1 MVIRH
6 YKNKIKRTSKM
17 VYYELYGLPGAGK
30 STLANIIIYE
40 LRAKG
45 YKVGAWDDVYYRC
58 PNVIF
63 KQSLKRERL
72 FHINE
77 YKLFFW
83 CWKAYK
89 NCKNPN
95 RAFYNKLLILTHQL
109 LMVAEENNYDIVILE
124 EGAIQFISS
133 LRYLED
139 FSDDK
144 DYKRISRYLNKR
156 LIIYPVFCNIDIAE
170 CMSRVRN
177 RGYGSKR
184 FSYSVGCEKFKQ
196 AMIYKEKNLRRISS
210 TFLPPIEIN
219 MKAPVADNARL
230 LVTEIL
236 SRSLDERNKT

>member
-1 MVIRH
+1 MVC
-6 YKNKIKRTSKM
+6 
-17 VYYELYGLPGAGK
+17 YELYGLPGAGK
-30 STLANIIIYE
+30 STVANILISE

-45 YKVGAWDDVYYRC
+45 YKVGTWDDVYYRC

-63 KQSLKRERL
+63 KQSLKREML

-95 RAFYNKLLILTHQL
+95 RAFYYKLLILTHQL
-109 LMVAEENNYDIVILE
+109 LMVAEESNYDIVILE
-124 EGAIQFISS
+124 EGAIQYISS

-156 LIIYPVFCNIDIAE
+156 LILYPVFCNIDIAE

-184 FSYSVGCEKFKQ
+184 FTYSVGCEKFKQ

>member
-1 MVIRH
+1 
-6 YKNKIKRTSKM
+6 M

-63 KQSLKRERL
+63 KQSLKREML
-72 FHINE
+72 FHISE

-95 RAFYNKLLILTHQL
+95 RAFYYKLLILTHQL
-109 LMVAEENNYDIVILE
+109 LMVAEESNYDIVILE
-124 EGAIQFISS
+124 EGAIQYISS

-144 DYKRISRYLNKR
+144 DYERISRYLNKR

-170 CMSRVRN
+170 SMSRVRN

-184 FSYSVGCEKFKQ
+184 FTYSVGCEKFKQ
-196 AMIYKEKNLRRISS
+196 AMSYKEKSLKKISS
-210 TFLPPIEIN
+210 TFAPSIEIN
-219 MKAPVADNARL
+219 MKAPLVDNARL
-230 LVTEIL
+230 LVSEIL
-236 SRSLDERNKT
+236 SRSLDERNKA

>member
-1 MVIRH
+1 
-6 YKNKIKRTSKM
+6 M

-30 STLANIIIYE
+30 STVANILISE

-45 YKVGAWDDVYYRC
+45 YKVCTWDDVYYRC

-63 KQSLKRERL
+63 KQSLKREML

-124 EGAIQFISS
+124 EGAIQYISS

-144 DYKRISRYLNKR
+144 DYERISRYLNKR
-156 LIIYPVFCNIDIAE
+156 IIIHPVFCNIDIAE
-170 CMSRVRN
+170 SMSRVRN

-184 FSYSVGCEKFKQ
+184 FTYSVGTENFKQ
-196 AMIYKEKNLRRISS
+196 AMFYKEKNLRKISS
-210 TFLPPIEIN
+210 TFAPPIEIN
-219 MKAPVADNARL
+219 MKSPVADNARL

-236 SRSLDERNKT
+236 SRSLDERNKA

>member
-1 MVIRH
+1 
-6 YKNKIKRTSKM
+6 M

-30 STLANIIIYE
+30 STVANILISE

-45 YKVGAWDDVYYRC
+45 YKVCTWDDVYYRC

-63 KQSLKRERL
+63 KQSLKREML

-95 RAFYNKLLILTHQL
+95 RAFYNKLLILTHQM

-124 EGAIQFISS
+124 EGAIQYISS

-144 DYKRISRYLNKR
+144 DYERISRYLNKR
-156 LIIYPVFCNIDIAE
+156 IIIHPVFCNIDIAE
-170 CMSRVRN
+170 SMSRVRN

-184 FSYSVGCEKFKQ
+184 FTYSVGTENFKQ
-196 AMIYKEKNLRRISS
+196 AMFYKEKNLRKISS
-210 TFLPPIEIN
+210 TFAPPIEIN
-219 MKAPVADNARL
+219 MKSPVADNARL

-236 SRSLDERNKT
+236 SRSLDERNKA

>member
-1 MVIRH
+1 
-6 YKNKIKRTSKM
+6 M

-30 STLANIIIYE
+30 STVANILISE

-45 YKVGAWDDVYYRC
+45 YRVCTWDDVYYRC

-63 KQSLKRERL
+63 KQSLKREML

-109 LMVAEENNYDIVILE
+109 LMVAVENNYDIVILE
-124 EGAIQFISS
+124 EGAIQYISS

-144 DYKRISRYLNKR
+144 DYERISRYLNKR
-156 LIIYPVFCNIDIAE
+156 IIIHPVFCNIDIAE
-170 CMSRVRN
+170 SMSRVRN

-184 FSYSVGCEKFKQ
+184 FTNSVGTENFKQ
-196 AMIYKEKNLRRISS
+196 AMFYKEKNLRKISS
-210 TFLPPIEIN
+210 TFAPPIEIN
-219 MKAPVADNARL
+219 MKSPVADNARL

-236 SRSLDERNKT
+236 SRSLDERNKA

>member
-1 MVIRH
+1 MVC
-6 YKNKIKRTSKM
+6 
-17 VYYELYGLPGAGK
+17 YELYGLPGAGK
-30 STLANIIIYE
+30 SIVANILISE

-45 YKVGAWDDVYYRC
+45 YKVGTWDDVYYRC

-63 KQSLKRERL
+63 KQSLKREML

-95 RAFYNKLLILTHQL
+95 RAFYNKLLILTHQM

-124 EGAIQFISS
+124 EGAIQYISS

-144 DYKRISRYLNKR
+144 DYERISRYLNKR
-156 LIIYPVFCNIDIAE
+156 IIIHPVFCNIDIAE
-170 CMSRVRN
+170 SMSRVRN

-184 FSYSVGCEKFKQ
+184 FTYSVGTENFKQ
-196 AMIYKEKNLRRISS
+196 AMFYKEKNLRRISS
-210 TFLPPIEIN
+210 TFAPPIEIN
-219 MKAPVADNARL
+219 MKSPVADNARL

-236 SRSLDERNKT
+236 SRSLDERNKA

>member
-1 MVIRH
+1 MVC
-6 YKNKIKRTSKM
+6 
-17 VYYELYGLPGAGK
+17 YELYGLPGAGK
-30 STLANIIIYE
+30 STVANILISE

-45 YKVGAWDDVYYRC
+45 YKVGTWDDVYYRC

-63 KQSLKRERL
+63 KQSLKREML

-95 RAFYNKLLILTHQL
+95 RAFYYKLLILTHQL
-109 LMVAEENNYDIVILE
+109 LMVAEESNYDIVILE
-124 EGAIQFISS
+124 EGAIQYISS

-184 FSYSVGCEKFKQ
+184 FTYSVGCEKFKQ

>member
-1 MVIRH
+1 
-6 YKNKIKRTSKM
+6 M

-63 KQSLKRERL
+63 KQSLKREML
-72 FHINE
+72 FHINK

-124 EGAIQFISS
+124 EGAIQYISS

-196 AMIYKEKNLRRISS
+196 TMIYKEKNLRRISS

-219 MKAPVADNARL
+219 MKAPVADNERL
-230 LVTEIL
+230 LVAEIL

>member
-1 MVIRH
+1 
-6 YKNKIKRTSKM
+6 M

-63 KQSLKRERL
+63 KQSLKREML
-72 FHINE
+72 FHINK

-124 EGAIQFISS
+124 EGAIQYISS

-184 FSYSVGCEKFKQ
+184 FTYSVGCEKFKQ

>member
-1 MVIRH
+1 MVC
-6 YKNKIKRTSKM
+6 
-17 VYYELYGLPGAGK
+17 YELYGLPGAGK
-30 STLANIIIYE
+30 STVANILISE

-45 YKVGAWDDVYYRC
+45 YKVGSWDDVYYRC

-63 KQSLKRERL
+63 KQSLKREML

-124 EGAIQFISS
+124 EGAIQYISS

-144 DYKRISRYLNKR
+144 DYERISRYLNKR
-156 LIIYPVFCNIDIAE
+156 IIIHPVFCNIDIAE
-170 CMSRVRN
+170 SMSRVRN

-184 FSYSVGCEKFKQ
+184 FTYSVGTENFKQ
-196 AMIYKEKNLRRISS
+196 AMFYKEKNLRKISS
-210 TFLPPIEIN
+210 TFAPPIEIN
-219 MKAPVADNARL
+219 MKSPVADNARL

-236 SRSLDERNKT
+236 SRSLDERNIA

>member
-1 MVIRH
+1 MI
-6 YKNKIKRTSKM
+6 
-17 VYYELYGLPGAGK
+17 YYELYGLPGAGK

-63 KQSLKRERL
+63 KQSLKREML

-95 RAFYNKLLILTHQL
+95 RAFYYKLLILTHQL
-109 LMVAEENNYDIVILE
+109 LMVAEESNYDIVILE
-124 EGAIQFISS
+124 EGAIQYISS

-230 LVTEIL
+230 LVAEIL

>member
-1 MVIRH
+1 
-6 YKNKIKRTSKM
+6 M

-30 STLANIIIYE
+30 STLANIINSE

-45 YKVGAWDDVYYRC
+45 YKVGTWDDVYYRR
-58 PNVIF
+58 PNVKF
-63 KQSLKRERL
+63 KQSLKREML
-72 FHINE
+72 FHLNE
-77 YKLFFW
+77 FKLFFW

-95 RAFYNKLLILTHQL
+95 QSFYYKLLILTHQL
-109 LMVAEENNYDIVILE
+109 LMVAEESNYDIVILE
-124 EGAIQFISS
+124 EGAIQYISS

-144 DYKRISRYLNKR
+144 DYERISRYLNKR

-184 FSYSVGCEKFKQ
+184 FTYSVGCEKFKQ

-236 SRSLDERNKT
+236 NRSLDERNKT

>member
-1 MVIRH
+1 MVC
-6 YKNKIKRTSKM
+6 
-17 VYYELYGLPGAGK
+17 YELYGLPGAGK
-30 STLANIIIYE
+30 SIVANILISE

-45 YKVGAWDDVYYRC
+45 YKVGTWDDVYYRC

-63 KQSLKRERL
+63 KQSLKREML

-124 EGAIQFISS
+124 EGAIQYISS

-144 DYKRISRYLNKR
+144 DYERISRYLNKR
-156 LIIYPVFCNIDIAE
+156 IIIHPVFCNIDIAE
-170 CMSRVRN
+170 SMSRVRN

-184 FSYSVGCEKFKQ
+184 FTYSVGTENFKQ
-196 AMIYKEKNLRRISS
+196 AMFYKEKNLRRISS
-210 TFLPPIEIN
+210 TFAPPIEIN
-219 MKAPVADNARL
+219 MKSPVADNARL

-236 SRSLDERNKT
+236 SRSLDERNKA

>member
-1 MVIRH
+1 
-6 YKNKIKRTSKM
+6 M

-30 STLANIIIYE
+30 STLANIINSE

-45 YKVGAWDDVYYRC
+45 YKVGTWDDVYYRR
-58 PNVIF
+58 PNVKF
-63 KQSLKRERL
+63 KQSLKREML
-72 FHINE
+72 FHLNE

-95 RAFYNKLLILTHQL
+95 QSFYYKLLILTHQL
-109 LMVAEENNYDIVILE
+109 LMVAEESNYDIVILE
-124 EGAIQFISS
+124 EGAIQYISS

-144 DYKRISRYLNKR
+144 DYERISRYLNKR

-184 FSYSVGCEKFKQ
+184 FTYSVGCEKFKQ

-236 SRSLDERNKT
+236 NRSLDERNKT

>member
-1 MVIRH
+1 
-6 YKNKIKRTSKM
+6 M

-63 KQSLKRERL
+63 KQSLKREML
-72 FHINE
+72 FHINK

-124 EGAIQFISS
+124 EGAIQYISS

-196 AMIYKEKNLRRISS
+196 TMIYKEKNLRRISS

-230 LVTEIL
+230 LVAEIL

>member
-1 MVIRH
+1 MVC
-6 YKNKIKRTSKM
+6 
-17 VYYELYGLPGAGK
+17 YELYGLPGAGK
-30 STLANIIIYE
+30 STVANILISE

-45 YKVGAWDDVYYRC
+45 YKVGTWDDVYYRC

-63 KQSLKRERL
+63 KQSLKREML

-95 RAFYNKLLILTHQL
+95 QSFYKKLLILTHQL
-109 LMVAEENNYDIVILE
+109 LMVAKENNYNIVILE
-124 EGAIQFISS
+124 EGAIQYISS

-144 DYKRISRYLNKR
+144 DYERISRYLNKR
-156 LIIYPVFCNIDIAE
+156 IIIYPVFCNIDIAE
-170 CMSRVRN
+170 SMSRVRN

-184 FSYSVGCEKFKQ
+184 FTYSVGTENFKQ
-196 AMIYKEKNLRRISS
+196 AMFYKEKNLRRISS
-210 TFLPPIEIN
+210 TFAPPIEIN
-219 MKAPVADNARL
+219 MKSPVADNARL

-236 SRSLDERNKT
+236 SRSLDERNKA

>member
-1 MVIRH
+1 MI
-6 YKNKIKRTSKM
+6 
-17 VYYELYGLPGAGK
+17 YYELYGLPGAGK

-63 KQSLKRERL
+63 KQSLKREML

-95 RAFYNKLLILTHQL
+95 RAFYYKLLILTHQL
-109 LMVAEENNYDIVILE
+109 LMVAEESNYDIVILE
-124 EGAIQFISS
+124 EGAIQYISS

>member
-1 MVIRH
+1 
-6 YKNKIKRTSKM
+6 M

-63 KQSLKRERL
+63 KQSLKREML
-72 FHINE
+72 FHINK

-124 EGAIQFISS
+124 EGAIQYISS

-196 AMIYKEKNLRRISS
+196 TIIYKEKNLRRISS

-230 LVTEIL
+230 LVAEIL

>member
-1 MVIRH
+1 MVC
-6 YKNKIKRTSKM
+6 
-17 VYYELYGLPGAGK
+17 YELYGLPGAGK
-30 STLANIIIYE
+30 STVANILISE

-45 YKVGAWDDVYYRC
+45 YKVGTWDDVYYRC

-63 KQSLKRERL
+63 KQSLKREML

-124 EGAIQFISS
+124 EGAIQYISS

-144 DYKRISRYLNKR
+144 DYERISRYLNKR
-156 LIIYPVFCNIDIAE
+156 IIIHPVFCNIDIAE
-170 CMSRVRN
+170 SMSRVRN

-184 FSYSVGCEKFKQ
+184 FTYSVGTENFKQ
-196 AMIYKEKNLRRISS
+196 AMFYKEKNLRKISS
-210 TFLPPIEIN
+210 TFAPPIEIN
-219 MKAPVADNARL
+219 MKSPVADNARL

-236 SRSLDERNKT
+236 SRSLDERNKA

>member
-1 MVIRH
+1 
-6 YKNKIKRTSKM
+6 M

-30 STLANIIIYE
+30 TTLANILISE

-45 YKVGAWDDVYYRC
+45 YKVGTCHDVYCRC

-89 NCKNPN
+89 NCKNPS
-95 RAFYNKLLILTHQL
+95 RFFYNRLLRLTHQL
-109 LMVAEENNYDIVILE
+109 LMVAEENNYDIVILD
-124 EGAIQFISS
+124 EGAIQYISS

-144 DYKRISRYLNKR
+144 DYERISRYLNKR
-156 LIIYPVFCNIDIAE
+156 LVIYPVFCNIDIAE
-170 CMSRVRN
+170 SMSRVKN
-177 RGYGSKR
+177 RGYGSER
-184 FSYSVGCEKFKQ
+184 FTYSVGCEKFKQ

-230 LVTEIL
+230 LVSEIL
-236 SRSLDERNKT
+236 SRSLDERNKA

>member
-1 MVIRH
+1 
-6 YKNKIKRTSKM
+6 M

-30 STLANIIIYE
+30 STLANIIISE

-45 YKVGAWDDVYYRC
+45 YKVGTWDDVYYRC

-63 KQSLKRERL
+63 KQSLKREML

-133 LRYLED
+133 LRFLED
-139 FSDDK
+139 FSDDN
-144 DYKRISRYLNKR
+144 DYQRISHYLNKKL
-156 LIIYPVFCNIDIAE
+156 LINPVFCNIDIAE
-170 CMSRVRN
+170 SMSRVKN
-177 RGYGSKR
+177 REDGSERR
-184 FSYSVGCEKFKQ
+184 FSYRIGAEKFKQ
-196 AMIYKEKNLRRISS
+196 AMIFKEKSLRKISS
-210 TFLPPIEIN
+210 TFAPPIEIN

>member
-1 MVIRH
+1 
-6 YKNKIKRTSKM
+6 M

-30 STLANIIIYE
+30 STLANIIISE

-45 YKVGAWDDVYYRC
+45 YKVGNLHDVYFRC
-58 PNVIF
+58 PNA
-63 KQSLKRERL
+63 KQKHPLRREML

-77 YKLFFW
+77 FKLFFW

-133 LRYLED
+133 LRFLED
-139 FSDDK
+139 FSDDN
-144 DYKRISRYLNKR
+144 DYQRISHYLNKKL
-156 LIIYPVFCNIDIAE
+156 LINPVFCNIDIAE
-170 CMSRVRN
+170 SMSRVKN
-177 RGYGSKR
+177 REYGSEGR
-184 FSYSVGCEKFKQ
+184 FSYRIGAEKFKQ
-196 AMIYKEKNLRRISS
+196 AMFYKEKNLRKISS

>member
-1 MVIRH
+1 
-6 YKNKIKRTSKM
+6 M

-30 STLANIIIYE
+30 STLANIIISE

-45 YKVGAWDDVYYRC
+45 YKVGTWDDVYYRC

-63 KQSLKRERL
+63 KQSLKREML

-95 RAFYNKLLILTHQL
+95 RAFYNKLLILTHQM

-124 EGAIQFISS
+124 EGAIQYISS

-144 DYKRISRYLNKR
+144 DYERISRYLNKR
-156 LIIYPVFCNIDIAE
+156 IIIHPVFCNIDIAE
-170 CMSRVRN
+170 SMSRVRN

-184 FSYSVGCEKFKQ
+184 FTYSVGTENFKQ
-196 AMIYKEKNLRRISS
+196 AMFYKEKNLRRISS
-210 TFLPPIEIN
+210 TFAPPIEIN
-219 MKAPVADNARL
+219 MKSPVADNARL

-236 SRSLDERNKT
+236 SRSLNERNKA

>member
-1 MVIRH
+1 MVC
-6 YKNKIKRTSKM
+6 
-17 VYYELYGLPGAGK
+17 YELYGLPGAGK
-30 STLANIIIYE
+30 STVANILISE

-45 YKVGAWDDVYYRC
+45 YKVGTWDDVYYRC

-63 KQSLKRERL
+63 KQSLKREML

-124 EGAIQFISS
+124 EGAIQYISS

-144 DYKRISRYLNKR
+144 DYERISRYLNMR
-156 LIIYPVFCNIDIAE
+156 IIIHPVFCNIDIAE
-170 CMSRVRN
+170 SMSRVRN

-184 FSYSVGCEKFKQ
+184 FTYSVGTENFKQ
-196 AMIYKEKNLRRISS
+196 AMFYKEKNLRKISS
-210 TFLPPIEIN
+210 TFAPPIEIN
-219 MKAPVADNARL
+219 MKSHVADNARL

-236 SRSLDERNKT
+236 SRSLDERNKA

>member
-1 MVIRH
+1 
-6 YKNKIKRTSKM
+6 M

-30 STLANIIIYE
+30 STLANIIISE

-45 YKVGAWDDVYYRC
+45 YKVGTWDDVYYRC

-63 KQSLKRERL
+63 KQSLKREML

-95 RAFYNKLLILTHQL
+95 QSFYNKLLILTHQL
-109 LMVAEENNYDIVILE
+109 LMVAKENNYDIVILE
-124 EGAIQFISS
+124 EGAIQYISS

-139 FSDDK
+139 FFDDR
-144 DYKRISRYLNKR
+144 DYQRISHYLNKR
-156 LIIYPVFCNIDIAE
+156 LIINPVFCNIDIVE
-170 CMSRVRN
+170 SMSRVKN

-184 FSYSVGCEKFKQ
+184 FTYSVGSEKFKQ
-196 AMIYKEKNLRRISS
+196 AMIYKETNLRKISS

-230 LVTEIL
+230 LVSEIL
-236 SRSLDERNKT
+236 SRSLDERNKA

>member
-17 VYYELYGLPGAGK
+17 VCYELYGLPGAGK
-30 STLANIIIYE
+30 STVANILITE

-45 YKVGAWDDVYYRC
+45 YKVGTWDDVYYRC

-63 KQSLKRERL
+63 KQSLKREML

-124 EGAIQFISS
+124 EGAIQYISS

-144 DYKRISRYLNKR
+144 DYERISCYLNKR
-156 LIIYPVFCNIDIAE
+156 IIIHPVFCNIDIAE
-170 CMSRVRN
+170 SMSRVRN

-184 FSYSVGCEKFKQ
+184 FTYSVGTENFKQ
-196 AMIYKEKNLRRISS
+196 AMFYKEKNLRKISS
-210 TFLPPIEIN
+210 TFAPPIEIN
-219 MKAPVADNARL
+219 MKSPVADNARL

-236 SRSLDERNKT
+236 SRSLDERNKA

>member
-1 MVIRH
+1 
-6 YKNKIKRTSKM
+6 M

-63 KQSLKRERL
+63 KQSLKREML

-95 RAFYNKLLILTHQL
+95 QSFYYKLLILTHQL
-109 LMVAEENNYDIVILE
+109 LMVAEESNYDIVILE
-124 EGAIQFISS
+124 EGAIQYISS

-144 DYKRISRYLNKR
+144 DYERISRYLNKR

-170 CMSRVRN
+170 SMSRVRN

-184 FSYSVGCEKFKQ
+184 FTYSVGCEKFKQ
-196 AMIYKEKNLRRISS
+196 AMSYKEKSLKKISS
-210 TFLPPIEIN
+210 TFAPSIEIN
-219 MKAPVADNARL
+219 MKAPLFDNARL
-230 LVTEIL
+230 LVSEIL
-236 SRSLDERNKT
+236 SRSLDERNKA